1 MKKLLLIIGLLG
13 AASLSLSS
21 CLDDDVEDK
30 YKDWREANEKWFTQ
44 QMSNTSYYSTVI
56 APWDPNGKVL
66 IHWYNDTML
75 TRNNLKPLY
84 SSTVDLKYR
93 GMLYDAT
100 PFDSSYLSTSPAD
113 SIARLQVGNSGL
125 IEGWSLGLM
134 QMHVGDSCR
143 IVIPYNLGYGSYEQ
157 GSVIKP
163 FSMLVFDIKLQD
175 IYAYEVRP

>member
-1 MKKLLLIIGLLG
+1 
-13 AASLSLSS
+13 
-21 CLDDDVEDK
+21 
-30 YKDWREANEKWFTQ
+30 
-44 QMSNTSYYSTVI
+44 
-56 APWDPNGKVL
+56 
-66 IHWYNDTML
+66 
-75 TRNNLKPLY
+75 LY

-113 SIARLQVGNSGL
+113 SIVRLQVGNSGL

>member
-21 CLDDDVEDK
+21 CLKDEVEDQ
-30 YKDWREANEKWFTQ
+30 YRDWREANEKWFTQ
-44 QMSNTSYYSTVI
+44 QMSNTSHYSTVV
-56 APWDPNGKVL
+56 APWDPNGKIL

-84 SSTVDLKYR
+84 SSTVDVKYR

-100 PFDSSYLSTSPAD
+100 PFDSSYLSTSP
-113 SIARLQVGNSGL
+113 SQGVTRLQVGNSGL

-143 IVIPYNLGYGSYEQ
+143 IVIPYNMGYGTYGQ

-163 FSMLVFDIKLQD
+163 YSMLIFDLKLQD
-175 IYAYEVRP
+175 IYAYEVKP